1 MPVYMLSDI
10 KRLQRQLMM
19 TSSEGVSRIVK
30 FERCGGEPRLQSLKE
45 DECSKGDRGV
55 ELDEDGDNSG

>member
-1 MPVYMLSDI
+1 
-10 KRLQRQLMM
+10 MM